1 MSSLPDANVIA
12 VIDLLLTI
20 GYVDGLL
27 HADEKRFIEGY
38 TKWLVDNFAQA
49 RSQIDE
55 VHRSLDA
62 EIAGLV
68 AEVTAA
74 GDEHYMRTRL
84 KVRAVALFR
93 SLKPPEQEGALAL
106 MTQMMHV
113 DGSLSPHERE
123 LYDELV
129 ALFAAA
135 PKVTEPMRAAPK
147 ADGMRVEPPTPMP
160 LATTSHPL
168 LDGLE
173 HRYSTDPAVLQAQLA
188 TDYQLVFQA
197 ITVWEQ
203 QRARGNGRLTG
214 FTDPT
219 QLPPGTHWLDGHTY
233 AMRPDRP
240 TELIVLGDLHGCY
253 GVLKA
258 ALLQSDFIERVRKHQ
273 HAPANHPDVKLVLLG
288 DYIDRGRFSFEGVL
302 RTALQLLVTFPD
314 NVILLRG
321 NHEYLVRL
329 GDTVVSAVNPA
340 EAVPTLSQRA
350 PVSLLEAYRHLF
362 ERMPSTLIYDRTLF
376 VHGGIPR
383 DETLV
388 ERYRDLSSLDDR
400 LMRFEMMW
408 SDPVNTDV
416 VPPQL
421 QQQSPRFNFG
431 AEQFRSFMQHIGC
444 HTLIRGHE
452 QVDAGFETVYSLGP
466 YKLHTLF
473 SAGGTDNDDLPIE
486 SRYRKVT
493 PMALTIRDGL
503 VMPWPVDYK
512 PFMRPE
518 HNGHYRR

>member
-1 MSSLPDANVIA
+1 MSPLPDANVIA

-49 RSQIDE
+49 RAQIDE
-55 VHRSLDA
+55 VHRTLDA

-93 SLKPPEQEGALAL
+93 SLAPSHQEGALAL
-106 MTQMMHV
+106 LTQMMHV

-129 ALFAAA
+129 VLFQA
-135 PKVTEPMRAAPK
+135 PAQAHAQAVPAPATE
-147 ADGMRVEPPTPMP
+147 GMRVEPPTPLP
-160 LATTSHPL
+160 LRTRSHPM

-173 HRYSTDPAVLQAQLA
+173 HRYSADPAVLQTQLA
-188 TDYQLVFQA
+188 NDYQLVFQA

-203 QRARGNGRLTG
+203 QRARGNGRLLG
-214 FTDPT
+214 VTDPQ
-219 QLPPGTHWLDGHTY
+219 QLPAGAHWLDGHTY
-233 AMRPDRP
+233 ALRPDRP

-273 HAPANHPDVKLVLLG
+273 RDPANHPDVKLVLLG

-302 RTALQLLVTFPD
+302 RAALQLLVAFPD
-314 NVILLRG
+314 NVLLLRG

-340 EAVPTLSQRA
+340 EAVPTLAQRA

-362 ERMPSTLIYDRTLF
+362 ERMPAAMIFERTLF

-388 ERYRDLSSLDDR
+388 ERYRDLSSLDDV

-408 SDPVNTDV
+408 SDPVKTDV
-416 VPPQL
+416 VPPKL
-421 QQQSPRFNFG
+421 QKQSPRFNFG
-431 AEQFRSFMQHIGC
+431 AEQFRAFMQHIKC

-452 QVDAGFETVYSLGP
+452 QVDAGFETNFALGP

-473 SAGGTDNDDLPIE
+473 SAGGAENDDLPIE

-493 PMALTIRDGL
+493 PMALTIRDGR

-512 PFMRPE
+512 PFMGPE
-518 HNGHYRR
+518 HNGHYR